1 MLSKQSANRLNGG
14 QRAQTFRDQFLMRK
28 SMVSMAVL
36 GAVVLAAPAAASVKT
51 LSLTSGSSAGSG
63 DYYFTD
69 GTVTARV
76 SAWSINPNGTIR
88 AASLGVWDYGLGVE
102 HGSEGNFSADGN
114 HTTDNKTWKDFL
126 VFQFSKTVEL
136 EDGWFYSDWD
146 GLYDTDAT
154 IGYRFTGDPYTTAPS
169 LAGLNQSA
177 LSIFTQFASNDNTGN
192 GSGSPDSS
200 IRNINTG
207 NNVGNVWLIGAS
219 FTNTDQI
226 LDGFKLKKITYNVAA
241 PPVPEPSTW
250 ALLILGFGG
259 VGAAM
264 RKRKQQAVAYA

>member
-1 MLSKQSANRLNGG
+1 
-14 QRAQTFRDQFLMRK
+14 MRK
-28 SMVSMAVL
+28 FL
-36 GAVVLAAPAAASVKT
+36 ASVAAIGALAT
-51 LSLTSGSSAGSG
+51 ATPAVATQTISFTSTSGSAGSG
-63 DYYFTD
+63 DYYFQNGD
-69 GTVTARV
+69 VTVRV

-88 AASLGVWDYGLGVE
+88 AATLGVWDYGLGVE
-102 HGSEGNFSADGN
+102 HGSDGNFSADGN

-136 EDGWFYSDWD
+136 EEGSFYSDWD

-154 IGYRFTGDPYTTAPS
+154 IGYRQSGDPLTTAPS

-177 LSIFTQFASNDNTGN
+177 LSAFSLFASNDNTGN
-192 GSGSPDSS
+192 AWGSPDAS

-219 FTNTDQI
+219 FSNPDQY
-226 LDGFKLKKITYNVAA
+226 LDGFKLKKLTYNVAP
-241 PPVPEPSTW
+241 PPVPEPGTW

-264 RKRKQQAVAYA
+264 RKRKQQAVSYA